1 MNSYRYRVTME
12 MTAGPKGEP
21 VTGKSL
27 SFETRNHDDILSIV
41 ERLQA
46 RGDFAADTAAS
57 LGVGLKLFG
66 EVVLENRNNPLFAPL
81 RAFAGVHRR
90 TQKAQT
96 SIVVRA
102 AEIVAAAIANK
113 LAAICCQLH

>member
-1 MNSYRYRVTME
+1 MNSYRYRVTTE

-46 RGDFAADTAAS
+46 RGDFAADAAAS
-57 LGVGLKLFG
+57 LGVGLKLFS

-81 RAFAGVHRR
+81 REPLREFIGGLKKPRP
-90 TQKAQT
+90 Q
-96 SIVVRA
+96 
-102 AEIVAAAIANK
+102 
-113 LAAICCQLH
+113 